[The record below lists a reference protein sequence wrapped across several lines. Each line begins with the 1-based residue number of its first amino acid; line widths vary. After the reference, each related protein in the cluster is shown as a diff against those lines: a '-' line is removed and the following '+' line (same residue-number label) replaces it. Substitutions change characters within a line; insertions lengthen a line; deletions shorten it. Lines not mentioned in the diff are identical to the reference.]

1 MGGNKADDHMSLKI
15 SLPSAAG
22 RGSVLSHASPVPA
35 VGNVLLLGNEG
46 PHREVGLVRCPVL
59 PIDSSSN

>member
-22 RGSVLSHASPVPA
+22 RGSVLSHASPVTA
-35 VGNVLLLGNEG
+35 VGNDLLLGNEG
-46 PHREVGLVRCPVL
+46 PHREVGQVG
-59 PIDSSSN
+59 